1 MAYTAQEPR
10 LASLAELSFEA
21 FGVMTARRGTEQVPL
36 GPPRHRAVLGLLL
49 IRLGQVVP
57 ADQLVDELWGDHLPR
72 RPQATLQ
79 TYLSH
84 LRRVL
89 TGPRGPIAP
98 LRYQAPGYVLTVE
111 PDTFDLARFE
121 SLVSRGQRHTAD
133 GRLQAAREVF
143 DEALRLWRADPFLDL
158 AAYTPLAEEGARL
171 NLLRTTAVAAHA
183 DTLLAL
189 GEAGDAVSL
198 LRREVSLH
206 PTDERLVGSLMTGLY
221 RLGRQAEALQLYD
234 RTRAYLSEELGVAP
248 ARELQRVHLA
258 LLRHELDDRA
268 PAPAAVETR
277 ERSDAPAER
286 TADAPAA
293 PPEDGGPAAPEGG
306 RPRTAPPV
314 SSGFPCRDD
323 ALDALRS
330 SITGAL
336 RGSGHVTAVV
346 GEAGVGKTELVARAT
361 TESQPPPQAETIRV
375 NCRSSGGMPVGWVWQ
390 QVLRRLEVS
399 YGVSFDGLL
408 RKCALPPMTTLSGPG
423 TDLAGQRPA
432 DQMYFLVQ
440 DALCEAILQCAD
452 DSPLLL
458 VLEDVHGA
466 DRLTLDVLG
475 LLGSRTQGRPVSVV
489 ITLRETGLGAGPDSD
504 GPLVDLLA
512 DSRTRVV
519 RLDNLAEDNVLAAV
533 TAQAGPGV
541 DASVVRALYER
552 SAGNPYLL
560 DQLLADA
567 GGPRRL
573 HDPRVA
579 DVVRAGIPTGVRSML
594 RRRFAGLPPR
604 VLRFLKCCAVL
615 GAEAALT
622 SLTGMLDDGE
632 ADHDVVHD
640 VVEEVL
646 RTGLMRS
653 DLDHPH
659 RLVFRYGLIRDVLL
673 AEMRCQERAALH
685 ARAVGVLSA
694 HHGGSPEAS
703 EQVARHAWQAALALP
718 ARDVVPHLR
727 RAGEQA
733 IGDGDYRRAQTW
745 FEHAHTLLSAAPQS
759 ADEASEQTLDLRTRL
774 LYTASITR
782 GYGDREMEA
791 EAGRIRKL
799 SAGTTG
805 RTTEQAALLLRQ
817 CVAELVTGRHAECAR
832 HVAQLRSL
840 ADRSDAPELR
850 FYERI
855 ARGLL
860 QLPSETADALTA
872 LTEAERT
879 AEELSPEQRAGMT
892 RRSQHD
898 PLFLAMSHRVL
909 TLWLLGATD
918 EARALCDDLLVA
930 TDGAGTPVDR
940 ASAYYFHSLVAAL
953 GEDPRTA
960 AASSGRGLDIARA
973 HGLSHWTAMLQVCES
988 WARQQ
993 AGEPGA
999 LAGLESAVAE
1009 LRERRL
1015 LIRLPLHL
1023 GLLAHAQ
1030 HSSGAVEDARRTLRS
1045 SAAEIESRGEFAY
1058 DSRKLPFTGLRRLT
1072 SVS

>member
-1 MAYTAQEPR
+1 MAYTAQEQQT
-10 LASLAELSFEA
+10 ASLADLSFEA
-21 FGVMTARRGTEQVPL
+21 FGVMTARRGAEQVPL

-57 ADQLVDELWGDHLPR
+57 ADQLVDELWGDSLPR

-89 TGPRGPIAP
+89 TGRHGPIAP

-111 PDTFDLARFE
+111 PGTFDLSRFE
-121 SLVSRGQRHTAD
+121 SLVSQGQRHVAD
-133 GRLQAAREVF
+133 SRLQDARDVF
-143 DEALRLWRADPFLDL
+143 DKALRLWRADPFLDL
-158 AAYTPLAEEGARL
+158 AAYTPLAEEAARL
-171 NLLRTTAVAAHA
+171 SLLRTTAVAAHA

-189 GEAGDAVSL
+189 GEAGDAVAL
-198 LRREVSLH
+198 LRREVSLQ

-258 LLRHELDDRA
+258 LLRHELDDQT
-268 PAPAAVETR
+268 PAPAAVEVRVRPGTVAER
-277 ERSDAPAER
+277 EAEGPAPADGPAAVPEAGQR
-286 TADAPAA
+286 DTAPAA
-293 PPEDGGPAAPEGG
+293 WSA
-306 RPRTAPPV
+306 
-314 SSGFPCRDD
+314 FPCRDD

-336 RGSGHVTAVV
+336 RGSGHTTAVV

-361 TESQPPPQAETIRV
+361 DQAQPPHPQAEVIRV
-375 NCRSSGGMPVGWVWQ
+375 NCRGSEGMPAGWVWQ
-390 QVLRRLEVS
+390 QVLRRLEIL
-399 YGVSFDGLL
+399 YGVSFDDL
-408 RKCALPPMTTLSGPG
+408 RKQHGERHPMTTLSVP
-423 TDLAGQRPA
+423 PS
-432 DQMYFLVQ
+432 DQMDFLAQ
-440 DALCEAILQCAD
+440 DVLCEAILQCAD

-458 VLEDVHGA
+458 VLEDVHRA

-475 LLGSRTQGRPVSVV
+475 LFNSRTQGRPVSVV
-489 ITLRETGLGAGPDSD
+489 ITVREPGLGAGPDTD

-512 DSRTRVV
+512 DSRTKVV
-519 RLDNLAEDNVLAAV
+519 HLDNLTEDYVRAAV

-567 GGPRRL
+567 GGARRL
-573 HDPRVA
+573 RDPRAA

-594 RRRFAGLPPR
+594 RRRFAELPPR
-604 VLRFLKCCAVL
+604 VLHLLQCCAVL
-615 GAEAALT
+615 GGEAALA
-622 SLTGMLDDGE
+622 SLTAMLDDGG
-632 ADHDVVHD
+632 AGHDVL
-640 VVEEVL
+640 EEVL
-646 RTGLMRS
+646 GTGLMRS
-653 DLDHPH
+653 DPDDPH

-673 AEMRCQERAALH
+673 AELRCQERAALH
-685 ARAVGVLSA
+685 ARAVGVLGA
-694 HHGGSPEAS
+694 RHGGSPEVS
-703 EQVARHAWQAALALP
+703 EQMAEHAWQAVLALP
-718 ARDVVPHLR
+718 AEDVLPHLR

-745 FEHAHTLLSAAPQS
+745 FEHAHTLLCASPRDGDAAT
-759 ADEASEQTLDLRTRL
+759 EQTLDLRATL
-774 LYTASITR
+774 LYTVSITR
-782 GYGDREMEA
+782 GYGDRQVEA

-799 SAGTTG
+799 SAATAG
-805 RTTEQAALLLRQ
+805 RTTEEGAMLLQ
-817 CVAELVTGRHAECAR
+817 QFAAELVTGRHAEGAR
-832 HVAQLRSL
+832 HVEQLRAL
-840 ADRSDAPELR
+840 AERSGAPEIR

-855 ARGLL
+855 ARGLI
-860 QLPSETADALTA
+860 QLPSETADALTS
-872 LTEAERT
+872 LTEAERM
-879 AEELSPEQRAGMT
+879 AEKLTPEQRDGMI

-898 PLFLAMSHRVL
+898 PRFLATNHRVL

-918 EARALCDDLLVA
+918 EARALCEELLVA
-930 TDGAGTPVDR
+930 TGRDGTPVDH
-940 ASAYYFHSLVAAL
+940 ASAYYFHSLIAAL
-953 GEDPRTA
+953 GEDPHGA

-973 HGLSHWTAMLQVCES
+973 HGLSHWTAMLQVCRS
-988 WARQQ
+988 WALQQ
-993 AGEPGA
+993 TGEAAA
-999 LAGLESAVAE
+999 LDSLESAVAE

-1045 SAAEIESRGEFAY
+1045 SAAEVRSRGEFAY
-1058 DSRKLPFTGLRRLT
+1058 VSRTLPFTRLCPLT